1 MRKMK
6 NMLILAVMIFSLW
19 ITTGLSLSA
28 EETKPTSG
36 NPDNRLEEI
45 LQRGKLIVATSPDF
59 APQEFI
65 DDSKKDRRS
74 MSDPTS

>member
-45 LQRGKLIVATSPDF
+45 LQRGETDRCDVAGF
-59 APQEFI
+59 CAAGVY
-65 DDSKKDRRS
+65 
-74 MSDPTS
+74 